1 MAAGVIVVALAG
13 AIALAGCS
21 ALQTAAAHTAM
32 AAPAARARASG
43 AADGVGERVFTFIDH
58 SRLVRIPGQGL
69 QPRKLV
75 TVVRYPLHA
84 SRPGRAD
91 RLRTRLRRDAGVLL
105 PAARGVGAGRIRRR
119 GARLPAWQ
127 SARTRRPGRG
137 GHRQPATRHE
147 LRHFANAGGQ
157 RTAPG
162 SARRADRSEQ
172 DRGQRAVRRRRDRA
186 RGRIRQRLPGPTGA
200 RRDHPVRRRRA
211 RRYLLRGPAA
221 RRCSPHRG
229 PPTTSISL
237 AMPTRSSRLRGD
249 QSSCSS

>member
-84 SRPGRAD
+84 SGPVGLIVFGHGFAVTPASSSGCSRRGR
-91 RLRTRLRRDAGVLL
+91 RRD
-105 PAARGVGAGRIRRR
+105 RRR
-119 GARLPAWQ
+119 GRPSSRLAI
-127 SARTRRPGRG
+127 ACTRRPERVR
-137 GHRQPATRHE
+137 HRCEPATRHE

-162 SARRADRSEQ
+162 SARRAIDPNKIAVS
-172 DRGQRAVRRRRDRA
+172 GQSDGVETALAVAYDRA
-186 RGRIRQRLPGPTGA
+186 YRDPRVRAAIILSGDDGLGGTYFAPGSPPLLAAQGTA
-200 RRDHPVRRRRA
+200 DHINQP
-211 RRYLLRGPAA
+211 RYAYAFFAAA
-221 RRCSPHRG
+221 RRPKFLLS
-229 PPTTSISL
+229 
-237 AMPTRSSRLRGD
+237 
-249 QSSCSS
+249 